1 MFNNIIIVF
10 FFIETSE
17 TTSVNTVSATA
28 RASEPGMNEKS
39 RDLGG
44 QLFPRGV
51 AYTTSRDIIDKFS
64 LCSNVP

>member
-1 MFNNIIIVF
+1 MFNNIIIV

-17 TTSVNTVSATA
+17 TTSVNTVSATT
-28 RASEPGMNEKS
+28 RPSETGMNEKS

-64 LCSNVP
+64 LCSNVS